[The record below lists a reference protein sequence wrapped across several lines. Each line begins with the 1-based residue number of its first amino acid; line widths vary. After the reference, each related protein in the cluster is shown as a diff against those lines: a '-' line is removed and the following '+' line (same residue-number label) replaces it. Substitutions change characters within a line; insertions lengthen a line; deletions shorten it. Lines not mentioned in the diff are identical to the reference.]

1 MRIQR
6 LVATA
11 AVLAAGLGGAIISAP
26 TATAASGPAQAAV
39 SQTGVTPKSCPPQA
53 PPPHAGPQFR
63 CLSWYPTE
71 AECNAGVI
79 EYITHAPSNGG
90 YCQPAPDGWWGFIH
104 PGP

>member
-11 AVLAAGLGGAIISAP
+11 AVLAAGLGGAIVTAP
-26 TATAASGPAQAAV
+26 TATAASGPARTVTQAD
-39 SQTGVTPKSCPPQA
+39 VTPKSCPPNA
-53 PPPHAGPQFR
+53 PPPDSGPQFR

-71 AECNAGVI
+71 AECNAGVRDNV
-79 EYITHAPSNGG
+79 EHTPSIGG
-90 YCQPAPDGWWGFIH
+90 YCQRAPDGWWGFVH